1 MKNNK
6 RRNQISLPKFRVND
20 EIRTSEPVRITGED
34 IESRVC
40 SLAEAKSIAE
50 SKGLDLIE
58 INSQASPIIV
68 RIASYEKMMYEMK
81 RSAKK
86 AKQNASKPLKEVQ
99 LSANIATHDIETKA
113 NKAKEFI
120 EEGSKVKVVLT
131 LKGREMARRDE
142 NKKSMLDFITM
153 MEEVAVPE
161 SMPRDEGNRTI
172 VILKKK

>member
-1 MKNNK
+1 M
-6 RRNQISLPKFRVND
+6 ND

-40 SLAEAKSIAE
+40 PLSEAKSIAE

-58 INSQASPIIV
+58 INSQSSPIIV

-99 LSANIATHDIETKA
+99 LSANIARHDIETKA

-120 EEGSKVKVVLT
+120 EDGNKVKVVLS

-142 NKKSMLDFITM
+142 NKKSLLDFITM
-153 MEEVAVPE
+153 MEDVATPE